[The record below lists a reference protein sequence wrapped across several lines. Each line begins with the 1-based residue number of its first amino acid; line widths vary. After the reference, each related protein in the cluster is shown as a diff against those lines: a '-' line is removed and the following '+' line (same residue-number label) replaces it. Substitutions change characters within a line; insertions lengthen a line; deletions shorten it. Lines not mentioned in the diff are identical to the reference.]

1 MNQIIYVFIKLRNF
15 FFIFILLL
23 TSHACSNKNQNSAGE
38 IKANDKEGIVSL
50 TSLTSDIIFAM
61 NPESLI
67 GIPGSS
73 ILKKNDNLKNIPII
87 SEGRTPPNIE
97 KIISLNPKLV
107 IGSDGFHDKTL
118 SKLAELEI
126 GILKTKV
133 NSLSEL
139 TNLINQISEITNS
152 DSKIVFNKL
161 SACFIDPSPKNKKVV
176 VLVSTKPL
184 LSPNN
189 KSWAGSLLEKF
200 NLKNLAADLEGSGRM
215 KGYLNLSPEWLLK
228 EDPDNLILIRFGSEQ
243 YNQYDSLPIWNDL
256 KAVQKNNI
264 DYFDYYGLINAG
276 SLNSINN
283 TCKKLN
289 SL

>member
-23 TSHACSNKNQNSAGE
+23 TSHACSNKNPNSSGE

-87 SEGRTPPNIE
+87 SEGRNPPNIE

-107 IGSDGFHDKTL
+107 IGSEGFHDKTL

-139 TNLINQISEITNS
+139 TNLINKISEITNS

-215 KGYLNLSPEWLLK
+215 KGYLNLSPEWLVK

-243 YNQYDSLPIWNDL
+243 YNQYDSLPIWNNL

>member
-1 MNQIIYVFIKLRNF
+1 MKLRNF

-23 TSHACSNKNQNSAGE
+23 TSIACSNKNQNSVGE

-50 TSLTSDIIFAM
+50 TSLTSDIIFEM

-73 ILKKNDNLKNIPII
+73 ILKKNDKLKSIPII

-126 GILKTKV
+126 GVLKTKV
-133 NSLSEL
+133 NSLSDL
-139 TNLINQISEITNS
+139 TNLINKISEITNS
-152 DSKIVFNKL
+152 DSKIVFDKL
-161 SACFIDPSPKNKKVV
+161 SSCFIDPSPKNKKVV

-200 NLKNLAADLEGSGRM
+200 NLKNLAADLEGSERM
-215 KGYLNLSPEWLLK
+215 KGYLNLSPEWLVK
-228 EDPDNLILIRFGSEQ
+228 EDPDNLILIRFGNEQ

-283 TCKKLN
+283 TCEKLD

>member
-1 MNQIIYVFIKLRNF
+1 MKSRKIFLF
-15 FFIFILLL
+15 FILLL
-23 TSHACSNKNQNSAGE
+23 FSFSCSNKNQNSINE
-38 IKANDKEGIVSL
+38 KKSNSNFGIVSL
-50 TSLTSDIIFAM
+50 TSLTSDIIYALK
-61 NPESLI
+61 PEELV

-73 ILKKNDNLKNIPII
+73 ILRKNDNFKNIPNV

-97 KIISLNPKLV
+97 KIISLNPELV

-118 SKLAELEI
+118 SKLAELDI
-126 GILKTKV
+126 SVLKTKV
-133 NSLSEL
+133 NSLYDL
-139 TNLINQISEITNS
+139 TSLINKISAITNS
-152 DSKIVFNKL
+152 DSKIVFEKL

-215 KGYLNLSPEWLLK
+215 RGYLNLSPEWLVK
-228 EDPDNLILIRFGSEQ
+228 EDPDNLILIRFGNEQ

-283 TCKKLN
+283 TCEKLD

>member
-1 MNQIIYVFIKLRNF
+1 MKSRKILLF
-15 FFIFILLL
+15 FILLL
-23 TSHACSNKNQNSAGE
+23 FSFSCSNKNQNS
-38 IKANDKEGIVSL
+38 ITKNKSNNNSGIVSL
-50 TSLTSDIIFAM
+50 TSLTSDIIYALK
-61 NPESLI
+61 PEELI

-73 ILKKNDNLKNIPII
+73 ILRKNDNFNNIPTV

-97 KIISLNPKLV
+97 KIISLNPELV
-107 IGSDGFHDKTL
+107 IGADGFHDKTL
-118 SKLAELEI
+118 TKLAELEI
-126 GILKTKV
+126 NVLKTKV
-133 NSLSEL
+133 NSLNDL
-139 TNLINQISEITNS
+139 TSLINKISEITNS
-152 DSKIVFNKL
+152 DSKIVFDKI

-215 KGYLNLSPEWLLK
+215 KGYLNLSPEWLVK
-228 EDPDNLILIRFGSEQ
+228 EDPDNLILIKFGNEQ

-283 TCKKLN
+283 TCEKLDY
-289 SL
+289 L

>member
-1 MNQIIYVFIKLRNF
+1 MKSRKIFLF
-15 FFIFILLL
+15 FILLL
-23 TSHACSNKNQNSAGE
+23 FSFSCSNKNQNSINE
-38 IKANDKEGIVSL
+38 KKSNSNFGIVSL
-50 TSLTSDIIFAM
+50 TSLTSDIIYALK
-61 NPESLI
+61 PEELV

-73 ILKKNDNLKNIPII
+73 ILRKNDNFKNIPTV

-97 KIISLNPKLV
+97 KIISLNPELV

-118 SKLAELEI
+118 SKLAELDI
-126 GILKTKV
+126 SVLKTKV
-133 NSLSEL
+133 NSLYDL
-139 TNLINQISEITNS
+139 TSLINKISAITNS
-152 DSKIVFNKL
+152 DSKIVFEKL

-200 NLKNLAADLEGSGRM
+200 NLKNLAADLEGTGRM
-215 KGYLNLSPEWLLK
+215 RGYLNLSPEWLVK
-228 EDPDNLILIRFGSEQ
+228 EDPDNLILIRFGNEQ

-283 TCKKLN
+283 TCEKLD

>member
-1 MNQIIYVFIKLRNF
+1 MKLRK
-15 FFIFILLL
+15 IFLIFTLLL
-23 TSHACSNKNQNSAGE
+23 VSFGCSNNNQNLFNQKKSNN
-38 IKANDKEGIVSL
+38 KFGIVSL
-50 TSLTSDIIFAM
+50 TSLTSDIIFTLK
-61 NPESLI
+61 PEELV

-73 ILKKNDNLKNIPII
+73 ILRKNNSFKNITTV

-126 GILKTKV
+126 GVLKTKV
-133 NSLSEL
+133 NSFSDL
-139 TNLINQISEITNS
+139 TNLINEISEITNS
-152 DSKIVFNKL
+152 DSKIVFDKL
-161 SACFIDPSPKNKKVV
+161 TSCFIDPSPKNKKVV

-215 KGYLNLSPEWLLK
+215 KGYLNLSPEWLIK
-228 EDPDNLILIRFGSEQ
+228 EDPENLILISFGSEQ